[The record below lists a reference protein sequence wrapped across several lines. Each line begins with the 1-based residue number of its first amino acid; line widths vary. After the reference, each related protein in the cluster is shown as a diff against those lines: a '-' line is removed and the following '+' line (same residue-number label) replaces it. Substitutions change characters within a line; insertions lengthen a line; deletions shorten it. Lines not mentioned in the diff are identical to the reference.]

1 MLVPSACCFFPL
13 YACFGEC
20 GTLALAARSPGNI
33 ACFGV
38 FSQHHVRMHFFLHNH
53 HRTHDILAGF

>member
-38 FSQHHVRMHFFLHNH
+38 FSQHHVRMHFFF
-53 HRTHDILAGF
+53 A